1 MSEFG
6 DKEEV
11 SVRLASTDP
20 YSVVSQQN
28 VDASGVRMG
37 GIQMGVNYTVSVRER
52 TPTRRRETLTF
63 VACE

>member
-1 MSEFG
+1 M
-6 DKEEV
+6 
-11 SVRLASTDP
+11 RLASTDP